1 MNLPTPSNLSQEPAE
16 MGITSASNV
25 VLLTASLSLM
35 TCSEAVGQA
44 IVGHRGASY
53 DAPENTVAAFRLAWE
68 QNADGIEGDFYVTQD
83 QQVVCI
89 HDADTKRTAGRKLD
103 VAKSTLAELREL
115 EYGEWKDKEFKGEP
129 IPTFADV
136 MDCVPAGKLFVI
148 ELKTGPEIVM
158 PLKAEIERLKPDLK
172 NLLIIAFR
180 KDTIMAVKRELPLIR
195 THWLTGYKKDEATG
209 VVHPT
214 REEVAEALKSTGAD
228 GLGTQSNRDVVTP
241 EFIAGLKS
249 QGMKEFHVWTV
260 DKPDDARYFME
271 LGAVGITTNRPAFI
285 RAALEA
291 PKP

>member
-1 MNLPTPSNLSQEPAE
+1 MNLPTSSNLSQEPAE
-16 MGITSASNV
+16 MGMSSASNV
-25 VLLTASLSLM
+25 VLLTAGLSLM
-35 TCSEAVGQA
+35 ACSDAVGQA
-44 IVGHRGASY
+44 IVGHRGASH

-68 QNADGIEGDFYVTQD
+68 QNADGIEGDFYVTKD
-83 QQVVCI
+83 QHVVCI

-103 VAKSTLAELREL
+103 VANSTLAELREL
-115 EYGEWKDKEFKGEP
+115 EYGEWKDKRFKGEP

-136 MDCVPAGKLFVI
+136 MACVPAGKLFVI

-158 PLKAEIERLKPDLK
+158 PLKAEIGRLKPDLK

-180 KDTIMAVKRELPLIR
+180 KDTVTAVKRELPNIR

-209 VVHPT
+209 LVHPT
-214 REEVAEALKSTGAD
+214 LEEVSEALKSTGAD
-228 GLGTQSNRDVVTP
+228 GLGTQNNRDIVTP
-241 EFIAGLKS
+241 KFIAGLKS
-249 QGMKEFHVWTV
+249 HGMKEFHVWTV

-285 RAALEA
+285 RAALET